1 MSTRLAPAPLDVSL
15 TPRRIARLRAMVA
28 LGWAATIAIAAGVD
42 AGPDLSVGLAVV
54 VTAYP
59 VIDVV
64 ASLTEADL
72 GGDRSRLLRVNAAIS
87 TLAVA
92 ALAGAAFG
100 SDVSAVL
107 AVFGTWALVSGAIQL
122 AKRRPPPARGHPG
135 DPDDRQWR
143 SLGDRRRLLHRLLR
157 RRRPERDASRRL
169 RGVRCPALP
178 AVGLPHPPVRLTSV
192 LSVSSRSTTG
202 CRSGR
207 CCRRGRRVRPTDLG
221 VEPFLRRRARSGGDR
236 RAQRRGRAAHVREHE

>member
-28 LGWAATIAIAAGVD
+28 LVWAATIATAAGVD

-64 ASLTEADL
+64 ASLTEAAL

-122 AKRRPPPARGHPG
+122 ANAVHRRHAGT
-135 DPDDRQWR
+135 
-143 SLGDRRRLLHRLLR
+143 
-157 RRRPERDASRRL
+157 PEIPMIVSGALSAIA
-169 RGVRCPALP
+169 GV
-178 AVGLPHPPVRLTSV
+178 SFI
-192 LSVSSRSTTG
+192 VS
-202 CRSGR
+202 
-207 CCRRGRRVRPTDLG
+207 
-221 VEPFLRRRARSGGDR
+221 SGGDDPSVTPL
-236 RAQRRGRAAHVREHE
+236 AGYAAFGAVLFLLWAYRTRPSA